1 MHLKKFM
8 NTCKLRGEIRKEKLH
23 SSSHNEIT
31 TYLINISPKINSVHS
46 LTKLKT
52 FFAFKWLNI
61 CYSLPKPELQ
71 RPSFWALI
79 CKGYFPSCPNS
90 RLGSIFIIIAE
101 ISHIVSF

>member
-31 TYLINISPKINSVHS
+31 TCLISISPKINSVHS

-61 CYSLPKPELQ
+61 CYGLPKPELQ

-79 CKGYFPSCPNS
+79 CKGY
-90 RLGSIFIIIAE
+90 
-101 ISHIVSF
+101 